1 MKKVKFTI
9 FFCVIFLA
17 ANAQEKMGLPSGKD
31 VINHVFTQQISVR
44 SWQIDER
51 YGIADTCGVDTVVTS
66 FQDNV
71 PVHNYSIANL
81 WNGNLGS
88 PLQSKIFFD
97 RTSKT
102 NFLFSHPYDAY
113 TVNAS
118 DIRFFNTKTPYA
130 LLTYRTAL
138 PKFQEEDYFRA
149 IFSMN
154 INKYVNVG
162 GLVNFI
168 SGRGRLQNQASRMT
182 NGGVFASYSGK
193 RYAFNAVFMINDFR
207 NYENG
212 GILDTA
218 QLSNNSRSF
227 NGLDVKLSEKTNA
240 ISYYRSYI
248 YFLNHKYSLGF
259 DKERKLE
266 NDSVVLDF
274 VPVTSFIHT
283 IKFEDAQKK
292 YRDTYSEEVQ
302 KFYFDNYYSENTK
315 DSTKF
320 RSLKNTFAVTLEE
333 KFNRILKFGLAAFVE
348 HEFIH
353 RTVSSDSLRFVNDY
367 ENNLSVGGM
376 LSKNEG
382 KTIKY
387 NASGQVVLVGR
398 RIGDFDV
405 KGNLST
411 TFRVLKDTMS
421 LSAGAF
427 FGSNTQDF
435 LVENYYSNHF
445 KWKNDFNKTL
455 NLKINARVSL
465 QKTGISVGFNMA
477 NITNFI
483 YFDKNALPAQFAG
496 NLQVMAFDATANLKF
511 WKMHWDNKL
520 VYQVSSNREILPLPD
535 FAVYTNLYF
544 KTRIF
549 KVLLVQL
556 GMSCRYNTAYYAPR
570 YMPATGQFY
579 LQNDEK
585 IGNYPQMNV
594 YLNLH
599 LKRARI
605 YVQYAHWNKGV
616 FGGKNLFLMPDY
628 PMNPG
633 TFQVGV
639 SWAFYN

>member
-1 MKKVKFTI
+1 VKKAGFTI
-9 FFCVIFLA
+9 FFCLIFLA
-17 ANAQEKMGLPSGKD
+17 ANAQEKLGLPPASSTQNVNK
-31 VINHVFTQQISVR
+31 QQIKVR

-51 YGIADTCGVDTVVTS
+51 YGIADTCGVDTVITS
-66 FQDNV
+66 FQDNI
-71 PVHNYSIANL
+71 PVHNYSIANS
-81 WNGNLGS
+81 WSGNLGS

-102 NFLFSHPYDAY
+102 NFIFSNPYDAY

-138 PKFQEEDYFRA
+138 PKFEEEDYFRA

-154 INKYVNVG
+154 INKYLNVG

-168 SGRGRLQNQASRMT
+168 SGRGQLQKQTSRMT
-182 NGGVFASYSGK
+182 NGGFFASYSGK
-193 RYAFNAVFMINDFR
+193 RYACNAVFMVNDFR
-207 NYENG
+207 NLENG
-212 GILDTA
+212 GIAETHDSA
-218 QLSNNSRSF
+218 KIF
-227 NGLDVKLSEKTNA
+227 NKSYRYSDLDVKLNSA
-240 ISYYRSYI
+240 ISYYRSFI
-248 YFLNHKYSLGF
+248 YFYNHKYSLGSY
-259 DKERKLE
+259 KERKLA

-292 YRDTYSEEVQ
+292 YVETEPEDFYSI
-302 KFYFDNYYSENTK
+302 YNYSTGYTK

-348 HEFIH
+348 HEFIY
-353 RTVSSDSLRFVNDY
+353 RTVSSDWLRFVSYY
-367 ENNLSVGGM
+367 ENDLSVGGM

-387 NASGQVVLVGR
+387 NASGQVVVVGR
-398 RIGDFDV
+398 RLGDFDV
-405 KGNLST
+405 KGNIAT
-411 TFRVLKDTMS
+411 AFRVLKDTLS
-421 LSAGAF
+421 LSAGVF
-427 FGSNTQDF
+427 FGANKQDF
-435 LVENYYSNHF
+435 LMENYYSNHF
-445 KWKNDFNKTL
+445 NWKNNFDKTL
-455 NLKINARVSL
+455 NLKIKARISL
-465 QKTGISVGFNMA
+465 QKTGISIGFNMA
-477 NITNFI
+477 NITNFV
-483 YFDKNALPAQFAG
+483 YFDENALPAQHNG
-496 NLQVMAFDATANLKF
+496 NVQVMAFDATANLKF
-511 WKMHWDNKL
+511 WKFHWDNKL
-520 VYQVSSNREILPLPD
+520 VYQISSNREVLPLPD
-535 FAVYTNLYF
+535 FAFYTNLYF
-544 KTRIF
+544 KTRVF
-549 KVLLVQL
+549 KVLIVQL

-579 LQNDEK
+579 LQNEEK

-605 YVQYAHWNKGV
+605 YFQYSNWNKDV
-616 FGGKNLFLMPDY
+616 FGGRNYFLMPNY

-633 TFQVGV
+633 TFQMGV
-639 SWAFYN
+639 AWAFYN

>member
-1 MKKVKFTI
+1 M
-9 FFCVIFLA
+9 IFLT
-17 ANAQEKMGLPSGKD
+17 ANAQEKLGMPPENTMQNANK
-31 VINHVFTQQISVR
+31 QQISVR

-51 YGIADTCGVDTVVTS
+51 YGIADTCAVDTAVIS
-66 FQDNV
+66 YQDNT
-71 PVHNYSIANL
+71 PVNNYSIASA

-97 RTSKT
+97 RTEKT
-102 NFLFSHPYDAY
+102 VFLFSHPYDAY
-113 TVNAS
+113 TINVA
-118 DIRFFNTKTPYA
+118 DAAFFNTKTPYA

-154 INKYVNVG
+154 INKYLNVG

-168 SGRGRLQNQASRMT
+168 SGRGQIQNQASRMT
-182 NGGVFASYSGK
+182 NGGFFASYSGK

-212 GILDTA
+212 GIADTSDSA
-218 QLSNNSRSF
+218 QIFNNSYKF
-227 NGLDVKLSEKTNA
+227 NDLEVKLSSQTNA

-259 DKERKLE
+259 DKERTLE

-302 KFYFDNYYSENTK
+302 NFYFNNYYSANTK

-353 RTVSSDSLRFVNDY
+353 RTVSSDWLRFMSDY
-367 ENNLSVGGM
+367 ENNLSVGGR

-387 NASGQVVLVGR
+387 NASGQVVLLGKR
-398 RIGDFDV
+398 LGDFDV
-405 KGNLST
+405 KGNLTT
-411 TFRVLKDTMS
+411 TFRVLKDTLS
-421 LSAGAF
+421 LSARAF
-427 FGSNTQDF
+427 FGANSPDF
-435 LVENYYSNHF
+435 FVENYYSNHF
-445 KWKNDFNKTL
+445 NWQNNFDKTL
-455 NLKINARVSL
+455 NLKINARVFL

-483 YFDKNALPAQFAG
+483 YFDKNALPAQYNE

-520 VYQVSSNREILPLPD
+520 AYQVSSNREILPLPD

-544 KTRIF
+544 KTTMF
-549 KVLLVQL
+549 KVLMVQL
-556 GMSCRYNTAYYAPR
+556 GVSCRYNTAYYVPK

-579 LQNDEK
+579 LQNEEK

-605 YVQYAHWNKGV
+605 YVQYAHWNKGL
-616 FGGKNLFLMPDY
+616 FGGDNYFLMPDY

-639 SWAFYN
+639 AWAFYN

>member
-1 MKKVKFTI
+1 MIV
-9 FFCVIFLA
+9 LA
-17 ANAQEKMGLPSGKD
+17 ANAQQNIGLPPENSVQNAK
-31 VINHVFTQQISVR
+31 NQQIDVR

-71 PVHNYSIANL
+71 PVHNYSIANA
-81 WNGNLGS
+81 WNSNLGS

-97 RTSKT
+97 RTAKT
-102 NFLFSHPYDAY
+102 NFIFSNPYDAY

-138 PKFQEEDYFRA
+138 PKFEEEDYFRA
-149 IFSMN
+149 HFSIN
-154 INKYVNVG
+154 INKYLNVG

-168 SGRGRLQNQASRMT
+168 SGRGQFQNQTSRMT
-182 NGGVFASYSGK
+182 NGGFFASYGGK
-193 RYAFNAVFMINDFR
+193 RYAFNAVFMVNDFR

-212 GILDTA
+212 GIVDTA
-218 QLSNNSRSF
+218 QLYNNMYKYSM
-227 NGLDVKLSEKTNA
+227 LDVKINDA
-240 ISYYRSYI
+240 VSYYKSNI
-248 YFLNHKYSLGF
+248 YYLNHRYSLGF

-292 YRDTYSEEVQ
+292 YYEPQNEE
-302 KFYFDNYYSENTK
+302 FYKNNYYTK
-315 DSTKF
+315 DYTRDSTKF
-320 RSLKNTFAVTLEE
+320 QSLKNTFAITMEE
-333 KFNRILKFGLAAFVE
+333 KFNTLLHFGLAAFVE

-353 RTVSSDSLRFVNDY
+353 RAVSSDWLRFVNDY
-367 ENNLSVGGM
+367 ENNVSVGGM

-382 KTIKY
+382 KVIKY
-387 NASGQVVLVGR
+387 NVLGQVVLLGKR
-398 RIGDFDV
+398 LGDFNV
-405 KGNLST
+405 KGNLTT
-411 TFRVLKDTMS
+411 TFRILKDTIN
-421 LSAGAF
+421 LSAGGIFESVSPDF
-427 FGSNTQDF
+427 F
-435 LVENYYSNHF
+435 VENYYSNHF
-445 KWKNDFNKTL
+445 NWQNNFAKTL
-455 NLKINARVSL
+455 NLKIKARLSL

-477 NITNFI
+477 NITNFV
-483 YFDKNALPAQFAG
+483 YFNQEALPAQFNG
-496 NLQVMAFDATANLKF
+496 NVQVMAFDATANLKL
-511 WKMHWDNKL
+511 WKIHWDNQL
-520 VYQVSSNREILPLPD
+520 VYQISSNREILPLPD

-544 KTRIF
+544 KTKIF

-556 GMSCRYNTAYYAPR
+556 GTSCRYNTAYYAPK

-579 LQNDEK
+579 LQNEEK

-605 YVQYAHWNKGV
+605 YVQYAHWNKGL
-616 FGGKNLFLMPDY
+616 FGGKNYFLMPDY

>member
-1 MKKVKFTI
+1 
-9 FFCVIFLA
+9 LA
-17 ANAQEKMGLPSGKD
+17 ANAQEKLGLPPTENVVNSASTPQ
-31 VINHVFTQQISVR
+31 INVR

-51 YGIADTCGVDTVVTS
+51 YGIADTCSVDTVITS

-71 PVHNYSIANL
+71 PVHNYSIANS

-102 NFLFSHPYDAY
+102 NFIFSNPYDAY

-118 DIRFFNTKTPYA
+118 DVRFFNTKTPYA

-138 PKFQEEDYFRA
+138 PKFEEEDYFRA

-154 INKYVNVG
+154 INKYLNVG

-168 SGRGRLQNQASRMT
+168 YGRGQLQNQTSRMT
-182 NGGVFASYSGK
+182 NGGFFASYSGK
-193 RYAFNAVFMINDFR
+193 RYAFNAVFMVNDFR
-207 NYENG
+207 NFENG

-218 QLSNNSRSF
+218 QLSDKTKTF
-227 NGLDVKLSEKTNA
+227 NTLDIKLNNA

-248 YFLNHKYSLGF
+248 YFYNHKYSLGSY
-259 DKERKLE
+259 KERKLA

-292 YRDTYSEEVQ
+292 YVDMNDKKTQEFYSN
-302 KFYFDNYYSENTK
+302 NYYSDNIDETKINTR

-320 RSLKNTFAVTLEE
+320 MSLKNTFAVTLEE

-348 HEFIH
+348 HEFIY
-353 RTVSSDSLRFVNDY
+353 RTVSSDWLRFVSYY
-367 ENNLSVGGM
+367 ENNISVGGM

-387 NASGQVVLVGR
+387 NASGQVVVVGR
-398 RIGDFDV
+398 CIGDFDV
-405 KGNLST
+405 KGNLLT
-411 TFRVLKDTMS
+411 TFRVLKDTLS
-421 LSAGAF
+421 LSAGVF
-427 FGSNTQDF
+427 FGANTQDY
-435 LVENYYSNHF
+435 LMENYYSNHF
-445 KWKNDFNKTL
+445 NWNNNFDKTL
-455 NLKINARVSL
+455 NLKIKARISL
-465 QKTGISVGFNMA
+465 QKTGISIGFNMA
-477 NITNFI
+477 NITNFV
-483 YFDKNALPAQFAG
+483 YFDENAMPAQHNG
-496 NLQVMAFDATANLKF
+496 NVQVMAFDATANLKF
-511 WKMHWDNKL
+511 WKFHWDNKL
-520 VYQVSSNREILPLPD
+520 VYQISSNREVLPLPD

-544 KTRIF
+544 KTKIF

-579 LQNDEK
+579 LQNEEK

-605 YVQYAHWNKGV
+605 YVQYSHWNKDV
-616 FGGKNLFLMPDY
+616 FGGKKYFLMPDY

-633 TFQVGV
+633 TFQIGV